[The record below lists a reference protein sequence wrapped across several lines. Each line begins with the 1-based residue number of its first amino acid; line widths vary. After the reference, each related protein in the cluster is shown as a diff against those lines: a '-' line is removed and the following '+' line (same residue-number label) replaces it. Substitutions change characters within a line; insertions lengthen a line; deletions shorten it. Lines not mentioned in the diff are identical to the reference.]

1 MTKIIKTVAELT
13 KAKHPR
19 KRVLAAVYFIF
30 GSMALNAAL
39 PDSFDHVISYEGKSY
54 TASLSFF
61 SNRGPNF
68 QVQKQKDDG
77 TFDVLEVPIVR
88 TYIGTVQ
95 GAPGA
100 TVSAVRFDSG
110 MVFYRA
116 VFEDGREWINTGGRT
131 DLLCDKGPDNAC
143 VEPDLKF
150 PGFVVGAGGAGSEI
164 YGVEVGVDM
173 PYHQFDGVHA
183 SDVVAALSIIE
194 YSFNS
199 TNALYMREAGIKH
212 ELGKV
217 VIRASRMQDPYRS
230 DVVPAPPCAAT
241 DTCYAGQENYARLT
255 EVFNQWDSVL
265 PGPKTYDMTLVINNS
280 FTGNGGGGIAKTVGT
295 FPAYSSNDTTEGIG
309 DFSRAWRHE
318 AGHNWGNQHYT
329 GNAPEGG
336 TIMSNNNLGRFSG
349 PEQKLVLD
357 AKKSYLNEFTSLGAL
372 KLLMAP
378 NASLDSILATI
389 GSDTLIDVLGND
401 HDANGDEIS
410 LVDVDKTSYLGA
422 SVQISEGKGV
432 GGHDAVTYSS
442 GKLSLT
448 KNVDRFKYRIRDSSG
463 LESVGYA
470 YIKVGGV
477 AGTFKQDFNA
487 QPNGTPVFIDGS
499 IATGLGESSDFK
511 PSISNGALQLTPDQT
526 WSSSSYTV
534 PKLNLEN
541 GFTAK
546 FKVKISSST
555 SLSADGFAF
564 NFGESVPTQAFSGN
578 NYGGYAKG
586 LTIEFNTFSK
596 KGYRIFVNDE
606 EIPNSYVADAT
617 LVDGKWR
624 DVSVEWLAP
633 GSLNLSIN
641 GVSII
646 SDLSTSSFV
655 PARQDQI
662 SFSAQTRGYSHEVLL
677 DDVEV
682 SNLFGPDT
690 KTTHGS
696 GEYEIVGTPMTWGD
710 AAAYAKSKG
719 ATLVKIKTAEQ
730 NTWVKDLLKNVNTVA
745 PDGGGAVY
753 SWLGGTDSATEGSW
767 LWEDD
772 TEVPSNNSGTVWW
785 GNGPGHGS
793 GGSEPDN
800 FGGTQHCLAMGLS
813 GWPTASPNFYG
824 SAGQW
829 NDINCTNQLRFAIQY
844 PTNVSPTVSIVGGS
858 RSIGDTDDKAGESV
872 SLTATASDSDGT
884 IVSTEWS
891 VAGSKVAS
899 GLNAKIFFP
908 NGSTTVTFTATDNSG
923 ASTSVSATITI
934 PFPQYVPTDKWPS
947 PYNGSTPDPSLGL
960 AYNNIGTFNSS
971 DSTIYTCLGLFA
983 NGLPSSANGI
993 SQFDI
998 GLQVVSA
1005 SDATVQITK
1014 LREFNIIGAL
1024 NENARSPDCS
1034 GVFETTSGLYTDVIE
1049 VSNSILETTW
1059 TLIDANNLIL
1069 KLTGSKVL
1077 GAN

>member
-1 MTKIIKTVAELT
+1 MTKIIKTVADLIR
-13 KAKHPR
+13 AKHLR
-19 KRVLAAVYFIF
+19 KRVLAAVYCIF

-68 QVQKQKDDG
+68 QVQKQRDDG
-77 TFDVLEVPIVR
+77 TFGVLEVPIVR

-131 DLLCDKGPDNAC
+131 ELLCDKGQNNNC

-150 PGFVVGAGGAGSEI
+150 PDFVVGAGGAGSEI

-173 PYHQFDGVHA
+173 PFHQFDGVHA
-183 SDVVAALSIIE
+183 SDVVSALSIIE

-212 ELGKV
+212 ELGRV
-217 VIRASRMQDPYRS
+217 VIRASRTQDPYRS
-230 DVVPAPPCAAT
+230 DVLPAPPCAAT

-255 EVFNQWDSVL
+255 EVFNQWGSVL

-280 FTGNGGGGIAKTVGT
+280 FTGNGGGGVAKTVGT

-309 DFSRAWRHE
+309 DFSRSWRHE

-349 PEQKLVLD
+349 PEQKIVLD
-357 AKKSYLNEFTSLGAL
+357 IKKANLDNFASLGAL

-378 NASLDSILATI
+378 NASLDSILAAI

-422 SVQISEGKGV
+422 SVQISEGKGA
-432 GGHDAVTYSS
+432 GGRDAITYSS

-448 KNVDRFKYRIRDSSG
+448 KNVDRFRYRIRDSSG

-487 QPNGTPVFIDGS
+487 QPDGTPVFTDGS
-499 IATGLGESSDFK
+499 TATGLGPYGSK

-534 PKLNLEN
+534 PKINLEN

-555 SLSADGFAF
+555 SLSADGFAL
-564 NFGESVPTQAFSGN
+564 NFGESIPTQTFSGN
-578 NYGGYAKG
+578 NFGGYAKG

-633 GSLNLSIN
+633 GSLSLSIN

-646 SDLSTSSFV
+646 SNLSTSLFV

-682 SNLFGPDT
+682 SNLFGSDT

-696 GEYEIVGTPMTWGD
+696 GEYEIVGTPMTWSD

-730 NTWVKDLLKNVNTVA
+730 NAWVKDLLKNVNTVA
-745 PDGGGAVY
+745 PDGGGAIY

-772 TEVPSNNSGTVWW
+772 TEVPLNNSGTVWW

-858 RSIGDTDDKAGESV
+858 RSIADTDDKAGESV

-934 PFPQYVPTDKWPS
+934 PLPQYVPTDKWPS
-947 PYNGSTPDPSLGL
+947 PYNGSTPDPSVGL
-960 AYNNIGTFNSS
+960 AYNNIGAFNSN

-1024 NENARSPDCS
+1024 NENAQSPDCS
-1034 GVFETTSGLYTDVIE
+1034 GVFETTTGLYTDVIE

>member
-1 MTKIIKTVAELT
+1 MTKIIKTVGNLIR
-13 KAKHPR
+13 AKHPR

-39 PDSFDHVISYEGKSY
+39 PDSFDHVISYEGESY
-54 TASLSFF
+54 TASLFF
-61 SNRGPNF
+61 LSNRGPNF

-95 GAPGA
+95 GVPGA

-131 DLLCDKGPDNAC
+131 ELLCDKGPNNTC

-150 PGFVVGAGGAGSEI
+150 PDFTVGAGGAGSLI

-173 PYHQFDGVHA
+173 PFHQIDGVHA

-194 YSFNS
+194 YSVNT

-217 VIRASRMQDPYRS
+217 IIRASRAQDPYHT
-230 DVVPAPPCAAT
+230 DQLKPASCAGSCIID
-241 DTCYAGQENYARLT
+241 DTHFSRKDEL
-255 EVFNQWDSVL
+255 EIQWEIIL
-265 PGPKTYDMTLVINNS
+265 PGAKTHNMALVIN
-280 FTGNGGGGIAKTVGT
+280 TDYMLNGGEGLAQVARVGN
-295 FPAYSSNDTTEGIG
+295 PRGYSSNDTTEGVG
-309 DFSRAWRHE
+309 DFSRVWRHE
-318 AGHNWGNQHYT
+318 VGHLWGNGHYT

-349 PEQKLVLD
+349 PEQKVVLD
-357 AKKSYLNEFTSLGAL
+357 VKAKNLESFTNLGSLQQRI
-372 KLLMAP
+372 AP
-378 NASLDSILATI
+378 NASLDSILAAV
-389 GSDTLIDVLGND
+389 GNDTLIDVLGND
-401 HDANGDEIS
+401 HDANGDEIT
-410 LVDVDKTSYLGA
+410 LVGVDKTSYLGA
-422 SVQISEGKGV
+422 SVQISEGKGA
-432 GGHDAVTYSS
+432 GGRDAITYSS

-448 KNVDRFKYRIRDSSG
+448 KNVDRFRYRIRDSSG

-487 QPNGTPVFIDGS
+487 QPDGTPVFTDAS
-499 IATGLGESSDFK
+499 IATGLGPYGSK

-534 PKLNLEN
+534 PKINLEN

-564 NFGESVPTQAFSGN
+564 NFGESIPTQAFSGN
-578 NYGGYAKG
+578 NYGGYARG

-624 DVSVEWLAP
+624 DVSVEWLAL

-646 SDLSTSSFV
+646 SNLSTSSFV

-690 KTTHGS
+690 KTTHGG
-696 GEYEIVGTPMTWGD
+696 GEYEIVGTPMTWSD

-753 SWLGGTDSATEGSW
+753 SWLGGTDSALEGSW

-793 GGSEPDN
+793 NGSEPDN

-899 GLNAKIFFP
+899 GLNARILFP

-923 ASTSVSATITI
+923 ASSSVSATITI
-934 PFPQYVPTDKWPS
+934 PFPRYVPTDKWPS

-960 AYNNIGTFNSS
+960 AYNNIGAFNSS

-1024 NENARSPDCS
+1024 NENAQSPDCS

-1077 GAN
+1077 GAD

>member
-1 MTKIIKTVAELT
+1 MTKIIKTVAELLRG
-13 KAKHPR
+13 KHLR
-19 KRVLAAVYFIF
+19 KSALVAALFIL
-30 GSMALNAAL
+30 GSMGLNAAL
-39 PDSFDHVISYEGKSY
+39 PDSFDHVISHEGESY

-88 TYIGTVQ
+88 TYIGMVQ

-110 MVFYRA
+110 LVFYRA

-131 DLLCDKGPDNAC
+131 DLLCDKGPDNTC

-150 PGFVVGAGGAGSEI
+150 PEFVVGEGGAGSLI

-173 PYHQFDGVHA
+173 PFHQFDGVHA
-183 SDVVAALSIIE
+183 NDIVAALSIIE
-194 YSFNS
+194 YSVNT

-212 ELGKV
+212 ELGR
-217 VIRASRMQDPYRS
+217 VILRASRALDPYHI
-230 DVVPAPPCAAT
+230 DQVKPASCAGSCVI
-241 DTCYAGQENYARLT
+241 DDIHFSRRDELK
-255 EVFNQWDSVL
+255 NQWENVL
-265 PGPKTYDMTLVINNS
+265 PGEKTHDVALTINKDW
-280 FTGNGGGGIAKTVGT
+280 TMNGGAGLAELAKVGN
-295 FPAYSSNDTTEGIG
+295 PRGYSTNDTTEGVG
-309 DFSRAWRHE
+309 DFSRVWRHE
-318 AGHNWGNQHYT
+318 VGHNWGNGHYT

-349 PEQKLVLD
+349 PEQKIVLD
-357 AKKSYLNEFTSLGAL
+357 IKKANLDNFASLGAL

-378 NASLDSILATI
+378 NASLDSILAAI
-389 GSDTLIDVLGND
+389 GSDTVIDVLGND
-401 HDANGDEIS
+401 HDANGDEIF

-422 SVQISEGKGV
+422 SVQISEGKGA
-432 GGHDAVTYSS
+432 GGRDAITYRS

-487 QPNGTPVFIDGS
+487 QPDGTPVFTDGS
-499 IATGLGESSDFK
+499 TATGLGPYGSK

-534 PKLNLEN
+534 PKINLEN

-555 SLSADGFAF
+555 SLSADGFAL
-564 NFGESVPTQAFSGN
+564 NFGESIPTQTFSGN
-578 NYGGYAKG
+578 NFGGYAKG

-633 GSLNLSIN
+633 GSLSLSIN

-646 SDLSTSSFV
+646 SNLSTSLFV

-682 SNLFGPDT
+682 SNLFGSDT

-696 GEYEIVGTPMTWGD
+696 GEYEIVGTPMTWSD

-730 NTWVKDLLKNVNTVA
+730 NAWVKDLLKNVNTVA
-745 PDGGGAVY
+745 PDGGGAIY

-772 TEVPSNNSGTVWW
+772 TEVPLNNSGTVWW

-858 RSIGDTDDKAGESV
+858 RSIADTDDKAGESV

-934 PFPQYVPTDKWPS
+934 PLPQYVPTDKWPS
-947 PYNGSTPDPSLGL
+947 PYNGSTPDPSVGL
-960 AYNNIGTFNSS
+960 AYNNIGAFNSN

-1024 NENARSPDCS
+1024 NENAQSPDCS
-1034 GVFETTSGLYTDVIE
+1034 GVFETTTGLYTDVIE